1 MAARVVQLHL
11 AFHHHQ
17 PFGNLPGVMED
28 CCRRGYLPFLQ
39 ALDEAAPL
47 RFNLSYSG
55 PLLLYLAGHFPEYIK
70 ILQRMVR
77 EGRAEILA
85 TGFYEPILA
94 DLGEDDRQG
103 QLARTRDWWDAQGV
117 RTRGMWV
124 AEGVWASDLPG
135 TMARAGLEYTVV
147 SRERLLQGGV
157 PASMIN
163 GHFLTEYQGQ
173 CCRLFPHENALSRL
187 MPFGADDEL
196 FAYLRRVA
204 NRGDITL
211 TCADQAE
218 RWAVWPDSRERVLD
232 SGYLR
237 RLLARF
243 QEQSEWVR
251 LSLFSDS
258 LDSAQPAGRCYL
270 PPGVSKELGVWSLPD
285 ETRNAFQQAWKNLE
299 TRFDADQFLP
309 YFRVGS
315 WDGFRARYAESN
327 WMQKRGL
334 WLKRQVPADHPCTLE
349 IQQSLH
355 EAQCNT
361 AYWYGTSGGI
371 YAPHLRE
378 AVWRSLLRAQALCH
392 HNLSPRVVSS
402 DLDTDGCDEI
412 VLESPQTGMVW
423 SPGRGGALVEWSHL
437 ALGIN
442 LGNTM
447 TRYRETTFSS
457 ADVASIPGEVRPV
470 TPVDPWTRH
479 SFQELIFKKHTT
491 VEELAGCRHVELG
504 DFIGRAFDSRHE
516 TMKDGRIRVTM
527 ERTGAVMMT
536 AAVPMRLRKTF
547 FWDPGHPDE
556 IRVDY
561 EMENRGKLPIQ
572 ANLGIQFNLALPG
585 AGERLTLVSEG
596 RSHTAEALWYEGSAD
611 HWSIRASEQGPAF
624 HLQADRSMAIASYP
638 VFSASAE
645 DAADIRQ
652 GNAIVS
658 VILLNL
664 SPGESTTLNLRASF
678 GVG

>member
-1 MAARVVQLHL
+1 MASRVVQLHL

-28 CCRRGYLPFLQ
+28 CCRRGYLPFLR

-55 PLLLYLAGHFPEYIK
+55 PLLQYLAAHFPEYIH

-77 EGRAEILA
+77 DGRVEILS

-94 DLGEDDRQG
+94 DLGEEDRQG
-103 QLARTRDWWDAQGV
+103 QLARMREWWGDLGV
-117 RTRGMWV
+117 RTRGLWL

-135 TMARAGLEYTVV
+135 TMARAGLDYTVV

-163 GHFLTEYQGQ
+163 GHFLTEHQGQ
-173 CCRLFPHENALSRL
+173 CCRLFPHENALGRL

-211 TCADQAE
+211 TFADQAE

-243 QEQSEWVR
+243 QEQSDWVR

-258 LDSAQPAGRCYL
+258 LDAARPVGRCYL

-309 YFRVGS
+309 YFRVGC

-327 WMQKRGL
+327 WMHKRGL
-334 WLKRQVPADHPCTLE
+334 WLKRQAPADPARASQIGEC
-349 IQQSLH
+349 LH

-378 AVWRSLLRAQALCH
+378 AVWRSLLKAQALCH
-392 HNLSPRVVSS
+392 QDRAPRVVSS
-402 DLDTDGCDEI
+402 DLDTDGCDEMI
-412 VLESPQTGMVW
+412 LESPQTGMAW
-423 SPGRGGALVEWSHL
+423 SPARGGALLEWSHL
-437 ALGIN
+437 SLGIN

-447 TRYRETTFSS
+447 TRYRETMSS
-457 ADVASIPGEVRPV
+457 GVDGVAIPGEARP
-470 TPVDPWTRH
+470 TAPVDPWTRH

-491 VEELAGCRHVELG
+491 VEELAGCRQMELG
-504 DFIGRAFDSRHE
+504 DFIGRAFEGRHE
-516 TMKDGRIRVTM
+516 TLKDGKIRVTM
-527 ERTGAVMMT
+527 ERMGAVMMT
-536 AAVPMRLRKTF
+536 AGVPMRLRKTF
-547 FWDPGHPDE
+547 VWDPGHAE
-556 IRVDY
+556 KLRVDY
-561 EMENRGKLPIQ
+561 EVENCGKLPIQ
-572 ANLGIQFNLALPG
+572 AHLGIQFNLALPG
-585 AGERLTLVSEG
+585 AGEQLVFAAEG
-596 RSHTAEALWYEGSAD
+596 RTHNAETLWFEGATD
-611 HWSIRASEQGPAF
+611 RWSIRGAERGPSF
-624 HLQADRSMAIASYP
+624 QLLADRPITLWSYP
-638 VFSASAE
+638 VFSASSEAAAE
-645 DAADIRQ
+645 IRQ

-658 VILLNL
+658 GILLNL
-664 SPGESTTLNLRASF
+664 SPGESTALGLRASF
-678 GVG
+678 GEG